1 MELSSPKITNLLIFS
16 QKRLSYILEAKIS
29 SPDLKK
35 LLLFQEGTFQ
45 AQKSKENPL
54 LVKALKI
61 LIKMFYTINKTPF
74 KETGCLNN
82 LSYLLTAQ
90 ASSFLIQPPFLNA
103 VSQDT
108 FGNPRFTMQYL
119 CHLQDSMPHHWSPSI
134 SNPTLIQG
142 SRGFPQK

>member
-45 AQKSKENPL
+45 ARKLKENPL

-74 KETGCLNN
+74 KTGCLNN

-103 VSQDT
+103 VSKDT
-108 FGNPRFTMQYL
+108 FGTPQFTMQYL
-119 CHLQDSMPHHWSPSI
+119 CHLQDSMPHHWPPSI
-134 SNPTLIQG
+134 SNPTLIQR
-142 SRGFPQK
+142 SRGFTQK